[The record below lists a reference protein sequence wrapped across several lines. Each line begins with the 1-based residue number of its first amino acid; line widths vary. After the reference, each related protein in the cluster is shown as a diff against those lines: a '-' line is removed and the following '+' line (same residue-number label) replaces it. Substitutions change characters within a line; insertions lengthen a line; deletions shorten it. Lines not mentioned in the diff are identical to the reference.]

1 MTIKFLKFIYYLKG
15 EHPHTGLS
23 QQRSSLRNSPK
34 FSHRRNVSSFG
45 RLFHTRTPSCAKDLS
60 PYLDVLDLG
69 TTSGLVLLIEYL
81 EVFSSMRFLM
91 KEGDILFTIL
101 NTSHAMR
108 FSRLTWR
115 YWGTVGWA
123 ILQHVYLIRF
133 YICFKF
139 VTTEILL
146 I

>member
-1 MTIKFLKFIYYLKG
+1 MTIKFLNLSTIYK
-15 EHPHTGLS
+15 PSMGLS

-34 FSHRRNVSSFG
+34 FSHRRSSFG
-45 RLFHTRTPSCAKDLS
+45 RLFHTRTPSCANDLS

-69 TTSGLVLLIEYL
+69 TTTGLVLLIEYL

-108 FSRLTWR
+108 FSCLTWR
-115 YWGTVGWA
+115 YCVPAVFSRSLWV
-123 ILQHVYLIRF
+123 
-133 YICFKF
+133 
-139 VTTEILL
+139 EE
-146 I
+146 